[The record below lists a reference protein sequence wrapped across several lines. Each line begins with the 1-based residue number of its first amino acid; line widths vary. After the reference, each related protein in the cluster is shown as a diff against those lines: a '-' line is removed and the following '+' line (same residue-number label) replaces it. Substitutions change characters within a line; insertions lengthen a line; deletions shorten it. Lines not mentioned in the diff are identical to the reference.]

1 MAGDWVA
8 RVLMTKAEV
17 LRPEAGREP
26 GGGSELRKFSEKG
39 RRRSERLAAL
49 EPVREGEASLRVRG
63 LPACARL
70 RQHRARFDV
79 AAVGFLCPSS
89 SPGSRLGSPPWHPP
103 RPISRYHCSPASW
116 RAGAEGRRGVRIGD
130 RGGGRK
136 RPRPCAG
143 RRRAAPP
150 PSRRWEGRAL
160 SARSGI
166 SQAHPLCETLH
177 FC

>member
-1 MAGDWVA
+1 M
-8 RVLMTKAEV
+8 
-17 LRPEAGREP
+17 
-26 GGGSELRKFSEKG
+26 RKFSEKG
-39 RRRSERLAAL
+39 RQRLEQLAVL

-63 LPACARL
+63 LPACAHL

-103 RPISRYHCSPASW
+103 RPISRYHCSPAPW

-136 RPRPCAG
+136 RPRPWCRTEEGGAPAQPQVGGSGAFLPLRESPKPTRCA
-143 RRRAAPP
+143 RRFTFV
-150 PSRRWEGRAL
+150 EVGFL
-160 SARSGI
+160 
-166 SQAHPLCETLH
+166 PLLNRTGQSFEREAQTLQSL
-177 FC
+177 